1 MKSKFHNA
9 VLLLC
14 LATLGMLCF
23 SKPIS
28 VSAGSCN
35 PLDPEFS
42 FSADYKNCLPEGIS
56 TSLTND
62 SGDPKVFA
70 KNLAD
75 WGFRIAAGLA
85 VIFIAIYALRLLF
98 QGQDESKRREIYK
111 GLTYSIIG
119 FIVVVLAYAIVTI
132 ALQFVFYQ

>member
-1 MKSKFHNA
+1 MNYKS
-9 VLLLC
+9 LLIILGAIILC
-14 LATLGMLCF
+14 YGFNLAG
-23 SKPIS
+23 
-28 VSAGSCN
+28 AQADCN

-42 FSADYKNCLPEGIS
+42 FSDDYKNCLPEGIS